1 MARILVAE
9 DDQVARDAMAEILA
23 AGGHQVDTAAD
34 GEAAV
39 ALVRQHAYQLVI
51 TDLNMPKQDGMAVLR
66 ETLQL
71 SPETRVMM
79 VTAYGTIDKAVE
91 AMRQGAADFMAKP
104 VSIEALELKV
114 NRLLEEST
122 IRQERDLLQEEAAR
136 RTADTGMVS
145 RNRQMLAALE
155 VVRKVADTASCVLI
169 TGESGTGK
177 ELVARAVHAQSGRRA
192 KPLVTVNCAALASG
206 VLESELFGHEK
217 GAFTGALQ
225 RRIGRFEQA
234 HQGTLFLDEIGDLP
248 PETQVKL
255 LRVLQEKCFERVGGN
270 ETIRVDVR
278 IIAAT
283 HQDLA
288 HKIKQGGFREDL
300 YYRLNV
306 VPVHLVPLRE
316 RKEDVPLLVEHFLKK
331 FSRELGKEFS
341 GIHPEALQVLEEYS
355 WPGNVREL
363 ENIVERGVVL
373 GRGPRLAAADL
384 PALTG
389 PAKTR
394 DISGDSLDAKKAN
407 LEQEIII
414 EALKKAKN
422 KQVLAAELLGMD
434 RTTLRYRMKKYGLL

>member
-9 DDQVARDAMAEILA
+9 DDQVTRDAMAEILA
-23 AGGHQVDTAAD
+23 TGGHQVDIAAD
-34 GEAAV
+34 GEAAM
-39 ALVRQHAYQLVI
+39 ALVQRHAYQLVI

-91 AMRQGAADFMAKP
+91 AMRQGAADFMSKP

-114 NRLLEEST
+114 KRLLEENAV
-122 IRQERDLLQEEAAR
+122 RQERDLLQEEATK
-136 RTADTGMVS
+136 RTAGTGMIS
-145 RNRQMLAALE
+145 RNRMMLAALE
-155 VVRKVADTASCVLI
+155 VVRKVADTTSCVLI

-177 ELVARAVHAQSGRRA
+177 ELVARAVHAQSGRKD
-192 KPLVTVNCAALASG
+192 KPLVTVNCAALAAG

-217 GAFTGALQ
+217 GSFTGALQ

-248 PETQVKL
+248 LETQVKL

-283 HQDLA
+283 HQDLLG
-288 HKIKQGGFREDL
+288 KIKHGGFREDL

-316 RKEDVPLLVEHFLKK
+316 RKEDVPLLIEHFLKK
-331 FSRELGKEFS
+331 YARELGKELA
-341 GIHPEALQVLEEYS
+341 GIRADALQVLEEYS

-363 ENIVERGVVL
+363 ENIIERATVL
-373 GRGPRLAAADL
+373 GRGPMLTVADL
-384 PALTG
+384 PLLAG
-389 PAKTR
+389 SAKAR
-394 DISGDSLDAKKAN
+394 SVSGDSLDEKKAS
-407 LEQEIII
+407 LEKDIIV

-422 KQVLAAELLGMD
+422 KQVLAAEFLGMD